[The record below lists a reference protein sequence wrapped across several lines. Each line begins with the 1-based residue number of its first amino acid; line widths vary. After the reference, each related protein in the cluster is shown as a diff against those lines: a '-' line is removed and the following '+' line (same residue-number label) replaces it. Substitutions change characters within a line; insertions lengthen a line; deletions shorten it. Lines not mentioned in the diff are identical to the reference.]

1 MGAINAKVSQVLF
14 VFILINEQHKLTK
27 CRGNITT
34 FIFLTEKPSEL
45 SSFTDQK
52 KKASLI
58 SVLNPHKKGQAKL
71 SWLVFSA
78 ITSVRHEHVDTSPS
92 SASSSFSSPCL
103 LFAVIPVAN
112 HHNCIPCN

>member
-14 VFILINEQHKLTK
+14 VIILINEQHKLTN

-45 SSFTDQK
+45 LSFTDEK

-58 SVLNPHKKGQAKL
+58 SVLNPHKKRTSKTVMACFFCNQL
-71 SWLVFSA
+71 SE
-78 ITSVRHEHVDTSPS
+78 T
-92 SASSSFSSPCL
+92 
-103 LFAVIPVAN
+103 
-112 HHNCIPCN
+112 